1 VCLVLEYDRNEAGRR
16 HRILKSVQAELI
28 DSSSCIKIDLV
39 GNVKYP
45 SLEREIRARGMSL
58 SRLHARILHDVTRRG
73 RQRYPRLL
81 STSTWTR
88 SSSTSTST
96 GRRRCASRI
105 HACTGSSGFAAAAGF
120 LLLASAGATG
130 RIDTESSDDD
140 GGANSNNRC
149 PAALCAFDRTISR
162 LEGVQQRPAQ
172 TQQQTQSKRQ
182 TQSKPQTQTKP
193 QSQSSPSTTFNIND
207 EYELSGEVLGVGG
220 YGKVYRARRRSDG
233 VPVALKEIFITDG
246 TNVNEFEQEIA
257 ALTTLSQ
264 HGGHRNVCKLYG
276 VHRAGD
282 VNYVALEII
291 DGGELLEHLV
301 LSGPYSERTAA
312 RYVRELAEAV
322 AYMHGANIVHADL
335 KCENCMLSSWEDSD
349 ARLVVVDFGCAVS
362 TDCQGLGDGVED
374 FHGTAA
380 YCAPERLRDDV
391 ALPTPE
397 SDMFAIGVIVYIL
410 LTGTHPLD
418 KRGELSDVQFEAL
431 IKSIGADE
439 SGEKLLNDLAF
450 DHRVDGLSESSKGLM
465 KSLMHP
471 DPTKR
476 MNAMQLVNHPWVQGL
491 EASWHEMAGSDEK
504 LRVFW
509 QKSFRAALLRKYATS
524 PSPDAEQRALSD
536 ANIRHIFNLID
547 LDANGVLDPHELRV
561 ALRQLGI
568 EDSSCS
574 LMIASADLD
583 RTGGVT
589 FEEFKQIMRK
599 SFEKGEGVTISSR
612 KLFKTVIMTAI
623 SGEGGVD
630 DPSTSD
636 KRLRRV
642 FDVIDTDG
650 NGVLSYEELEAFLRR
665 FGVPQDEMK
674 TIIFDIDL
682 DRSGQVSW
690 VEFLTVCRKV
700 GEDET
705 TCEYARNFHFLVER
719 RPSKS
724 SVL

>member
-1 VCLVLEYDRNEAGRR
+1 
-16 HRILKSVQAELI
+16 
-28 DSSSCIKIDLV
+28 
-39 GNVKYP
+39 
-45 SLEREIRARGMSL
+45 MSL
-58 SRLHARILHDVTRRG
+58 SRLLHIRNVTRRG
-73 RQRYPRLL
+73 QQRYPRLL
-81 STSTWTR
+81 STR
-88 SSSTSTST
+88 PCT
-96 GRRRCASRI
+96 GRRRSASRI
-105 HACTGSSGFAAAAGF
+105 CTGSSGFAAAAGF
-120 LLLASAGATG
+120 LLLASAGT
-130 RIDTESSDDD
+130 TTSSSTSTKSSD
-140 GGANSNNRC
+140 GANNRC
-149 PAALCAFDRTISR
+149 PAACAFARTTSR
-162 LEGVQQRPAQ
+162 LEGVQQRP
-172 TQQQTQSKRQ
+172 TQQ
-182 TQSKPQTQTKP
+182 TQSKPQP
-193 QSQSSPSTTFNIND
+193 QSSPSKFNIND
-207 EYELSGEVLGVGG
+207 EYELSGEILGVGG

-233 VPVALKEIFITDG
+233 MPVALKEIRVG
-246 TNVNEFEQEIA
+246 TNVDEFEQEIA

-264 HGGHRNVCKLYG
+264 HGGQQNVCKLYG
-276 VHRAGD
+276 VHFAGD
-282 VNYVALEII
+282 VAYVALEII
-291 DGGELLEHLV
+291 DGGELLEHLI

-312 RYVRELAEAV
+312 KYVRELAEAV

-335 KCENCMLSSWEDSD
+335 KCENCMLSSWEDDD

-362 TDCQGLGDGVED
+362 TDRKGLGDGIED
-374 FHGTAA
+374 FRGTAA

-391 ALPTPE
+391 ALPTLE

-410 LTGTHPLD
+410 LTGTHPFD
-418 KRGELSDVQFEAL
+418 ERGELSDVQFEAL

-476 MNAMQLVNHPWVQGL
+476 MNATQLVKHPWVQGL
-491 EASWHEMAGSDEK
+491 EASWHEMEGSDEK

-509 QKSFRAALLRKYATS
+509 QKSFRAALLRMYATTA
-524 PSPDAEQRALSD
+524 SPDGEQKALSD

-547 LDANGVLDPHELRV
+547 LDANGVLDPYELRV

-599 SFEKGEGVTISSR
+599 SFEKGEGVAISSR
-612 KLFKTVIMTAI
+612 KLFKTVIMTAM
-623 SGEGGVD
+623 SGGRGDD

-636 KRLRRV
+636 KRFRRM

-665 FGVPQDEMK
+665 FGVPQGEMK
-674 TIIFDIDL
+674 TIITDIDL
-682 DRSGQVSW
+682 DRSGKVSW
-690 VEFLTVCRKV
+690 DEFLTVCRKV
-700 GEDET
+700 GEDEAT
-705 TCEYARNFHFLVER
+705 ACNYSRLVER
-719 RPSKS
+719 RTRNAF
-724 SVL
+724 LL